1 MLLSLPLYGPPFEAI
16 INMDTMV
23 VDDDLAGD
31 IGCVGGLSVSGYG
44 QDEQKKENNGI
55 LRWPG
60 YRVQGVWLCQ
70 LK

>member
-1 MLLSLPLYGPPFEAI
+1 MLLSLPLDGPPLEAI

-23 VDDDLAGD
+23 IDDDLAGD
-31 IGCVGGLSVSGYG
+31 IACVGGLSISRYG
-44 QDEQKKENNGI
+44 QDEQKKENNGK

-60 YRVQGVWLCQ
+60 YRVQGGWLCQ

>member
-55 LRWPG
+55 LR
-60 YRVQGVWLCQ
+60 
-70 LK
+70 